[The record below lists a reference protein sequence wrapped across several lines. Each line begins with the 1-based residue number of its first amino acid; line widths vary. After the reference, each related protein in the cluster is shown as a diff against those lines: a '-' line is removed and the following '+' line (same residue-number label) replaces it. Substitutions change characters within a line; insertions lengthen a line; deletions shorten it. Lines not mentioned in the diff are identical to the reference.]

1 MHDLSQPPPEPQAHP
16 RATAMRAIEARYLL
30 GVDQVTEVWL
40 ARHGDCYEGMQV
52 AGDGADTMEP
62 DPPLSLP
69 GRRQAER
76 LAERLQR
83 TGFSAVYASPLR
95 RAQETAR
102 AIAPEVRV
110 DERLVEVATAVQ
122 DTRLAVEEP
131 LEDVAERM
139 RAAVTDAAAAHPGG
153 RIVLV
158 GHGVA
163 ILAYLCD
170 VMRLAP
176 GSLRL
181 FPFYT
186 CVSVVRVH
194 EERHVV
200 GSIADTSHLE

>member
-1 MHDLSQPPPEPQAHP
+1 M
-16 RATAMRAIEARYLL
+16 ATAMRAIEMRYLL
-30 GVDQVTEVWL
+30 GVDRVTEVWL
-40 ARHGDCYEGMQV
+40 VRHGDCYDGMRQDS
-52 AGDGADTMEP
+52 GDPADT

-76 LAERLQR
+76 LAERLHR
-83 TGFSAVYASPLR
+83 TGFAAVHASPLR

-102 AIAPEVRV
+102 AVAPTFQV
-110 DERLVEVATAVQ
+110 DERLIEVATSVQ
-122 DTRLAVEEP
+122 DARLAVEEP
-131 LEDVAERM
+131 LDAVAQRM
-139 RAAVTDAAAAHPGG
+139 RAAVQDAVAAHPGG
-153 RIVLV
+153 RVVLV

-170 VMRLAP
+170 VMRLTP

-186 CVSVVRVH
+186 CVSVVRVQ
-194 EERHVV
+194 EDRHVV